1 MNSADKLEEEN
12 ILLFDGICNLC
23 NAFVK
28 FIIKRDK
35 KNRFKFAALQSVAGQ
50 ALLKKYEL
58 QTDNYTSF
66 VLITGNH
73 YSLRSSAGLSVL
85 KKLGGLWK
93 LFYIFIFIPRP
104 LRDFIYNIIA
114 KTRYKI
120 FGRRDTCMIP
130 TSDIKQKF
138 LS

>member
-1 MNSADKLEEEN
+1 MTLADKLEEEN

-35 KNRFKFAALQSVAGQ
+35 KNRFKFAALQSIAGQ
-50 ALLKKYEL
+50 ALLKKTGL
-58 QTDNYTSF
+58 QTDNFTSF

-93 LFYIFIFIPRP
+93 LFYFFIFIPRP